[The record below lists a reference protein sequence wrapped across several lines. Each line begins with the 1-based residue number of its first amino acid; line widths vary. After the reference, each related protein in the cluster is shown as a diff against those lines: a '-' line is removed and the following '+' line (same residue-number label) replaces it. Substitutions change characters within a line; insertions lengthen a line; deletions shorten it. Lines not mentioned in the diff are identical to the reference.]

1 MRKILIDT
9 DIGIDC
15 DDAIALALAIS
26 LQKQGL
32 IEIAGVSVVTAREGA
47 TEAVSAIFEYFNAS
61 TDVGRY
67 FGKDLEC
74 DKENVY
80 AKAVKDKFG
89 GKEYFEDSV
98 KYLRR
103 KLATSQDKITLVAI
117 GPLTNVAS
125 LLESEPDEISPLK
138 GVDLV
143 KNKVEAL
150 YSMGGN
156 FVHVNAGE
164 EFGIAEWNVF
174 QDVNACKTIVNLC
187 PVELVFSPY
196 ETGYEVLTGKSF
208 DFNDPVG
215 YSIKMFFEAHPSEF
229 CGKYVRCSW
238 DPIAVAAAA
247 GVDLLDYSEYGKV
260 SVDSNGVMFFK
271 KGKGKH
277 RYLIKRV
284 PANETEEELEKLYSY
299 IKNQ

>member
-26 LQKQGL
+26 LEKQGK

-47 TEAVSAIFEYFNAS
+47 TQAVSAIFEHFGAS

-67 FGKDLEC
+67 FGKALEC
-74 DKENVY
+74 DKENIY

-103 KLATSQDKITLVAI
+103 KLASSKDKLTLVAI

-125 LLESEPDEISPLK
+125 LLESEPDEISPLN

-143 KNKVEAL
+143 KNKVEIL
-150 YSMGGN
+150 YSMAGN
-156 FVHVNAGE
+156 FVHVNANE
-164 EFGIAEWNVF
+164 EFGIAEWNVI
-174 QDVNACKTIVNLC
+174 QDVDACKTVIKLC

-196 ETGYEVLTGKSF
+196 ETGYEVLSGKSF
-208 DFNDPVG
+208 DVNDPVG
-215 YSIKMFFEAHPSEF
+215 YSVKMFFEAHPSEF

-238 DPIAVAAAA
+238 DPITVAVAS
-247 GVDLLDYSEYGKV
+247 GVNLLDYSEYGKV

-284 PANETEEELEKLYSY
+284 SSAETEVELEKICSY
-299 IKNQ
+299 ITK